1 MIGRGILDI
10 YYTFYH
16 LLYDG
21 HKQTFYKMLLKH
33 ICLPHKQITFEQIEW
48 LGSHVSIQYLFRSSY
63 GTSSVFDDST
73 VLTMSENENKY
84 FVTIAAVPYWYHIF
98 SFLLLVI
105 LCLAGS
111 FLNGYIICYF
121 YSYRHVSFVL
131 YLLLTNLYKLKFSLV
146 IIWIFY

>member
-1 MIGRGILDI
+1 
-10 YYTFYH
+10 
-16 LLYDG
+16 
-21 HKQTFYKMLLKH
+21 MLLKH
-33 ICLPHKQITFEQIEW
+33 IDLTHKQITFEKIEL
-48 LGSHVSIQYLFRSSY
+48 LGSHVSIQYFFRSSY

-73 VLTMSENENKY
+73 VLTMSENEDKY

-121 YSYRHVSFVL
+121 YSYRHVSFVQ
-131 YLLLTNLYKLKFSLV
+131 YLLLSNLHKLKFYYHLKNVYSKFYDFYIDPQSL
-146 IIWIFY
+146 

>member
-1 MIGRGILDI
+1 
-10 YYTFYH
+10 
-16 LLYDG
+16 
-21 HKQTFYKMLLKH
+21 MLLEL
-33 ICLPHKQITFEQIEW
+33 IYLQHKQITIGPIEW
-48 LGSHVSIQYLFRSSY
+48 LGSHVNIQYFFRSSY
-63 GTSSVFDDST
+63 GTSSVFDESA

-121 YSYRHVSFVL
+121 YSYRHVSYVQ
-131 YLLLTNLYKLKFSLV
+131 YLLLINQYKLKVCNNHLKKCLLN
-146 IIWIFY
+146 IP